1 MNHGKLKAVRILVAG
16 VLIYAIAQGLMWYST
31 PAGVTRE
38 PVRIVGPGGRECQGS
53 LWLPES
59 APKAVMLIGHGVSCN
74 QGVTATIAKAYASE
88 GYAAVAFDF
97 WGHGRSLESFD
108 WQSNPEQ
115 VLAWCNWARATYPG
129 LPLGYLGHSMG
140 GFAGSEAFSREPVVD
155 AFISMGA
162 LPRKY
167 PAVKTLV
174 AAGQFEELFTPERA
188 REAAA
193 GKAEVLISPYSN
205 HAAETWD
212 PVLIR
217 DMVAW
222 MDEALGFAPTRGFP
236 WGKFMAAM
244 LAVLLGG
251 GACLMIA
258 AGGTRLLRGDS
269 TSRKAHETSR
279 TWSVNPYR
287 VAGRAMGLR
296 GYGTPPVTSPLARAM
311 LLGLLFALLFLIPL
325 SLLLHNDIFTS
336 RVDHPPRALA
346 WCVAALILLLP
357 GWLDVTA
364 LERVAIRHGWQ
375 RFAVAALTRVVPLLV
390 FSGGLWVFAPNAR
403 FGAMMLCILAFL
415 LIMRSLMHAIV
426 TRSAGDYRSGI
437 VTSAVTLGWV
447 FMFWFP
453 MTW

>member
-1 MNHGKLKAVRILVAG
+1 MNHGKHKAVRILVAG

-31 PAGVTRE
+31 PSGVTRE
-38 PVRIVGPGGRECQGS
+38 AVSITGPKERECQGS
-53 LWLPES
+53 LWLPETP
-59 APKAVMLIGHGVSCN
+59 PKGVMLIGHGVSCN

-88 GYAAVAFDF
+88 GYASVAFDF

-108 WQSNPEQ
+108 WQSNPDQ

-162 LPRKY
+162 LPRKF
-167 PAVKTLV
+167 PEVKTLV

-188 REAAA
+188 REVAA

-222 MDEALGFAPTRGFP
+222 MDESLGFAPTRSFP
-236 WGKFMAAM
+236 WGRFTAAM
-244 LAVLLGG
+244 LAVLLGS

-258 AGGTRLLRGDS
+258 AGGTRLLRGSS
-269 TSRKAHETSR
+269 TLRKAHETSR
-279 TWSVNPYR
+279 GWSLNPYR

-296 GYGTPPVTSPLARAM
+296 GYGTPPVSNSAARAM
-311 LLGLLFALLFLIPL
+311 MLGLLFALLFLIPL
-325 SLLLHNDIFTS
+325 SLLLHHDIFTS
-336 RVDHPPRALA
+336 RVDHAPRAMA
-346 WCVAALILLLP
+346 WGIAALVLLLP

-364 LERVAIRHGWQ
+364 LERVAIRRGWQ
-375 RFAVAALTRVVPLLV
+375 RFAVAALTRATPLVVIAVVMRALV
-390 FSGGLWVFAPNAR
+390 PASAFGG
-403 FGAMMLCILAFL
+403 MMLCILAFL
-415 LIMRSLMHAIV
+415 LVMRSLMHAIV
-426 TRSAGDYRSGI
+426 TRSAGDYRAGI
-437 VTSAVTLGWV
+437 ITSAVTLGWV